1 MLETVLFN
9 DMICRDCNKTKYV
22 THHFTSEFC
31 IKYISCKKLH
41 LKYQNC
47 VKALTT
53 FMTSN
58 FSLGE
63 ILILFTKYAAT
74 CNEYEI
80 ILRLFAVLALSNK
93 TVVVITSQMY

>member
-1 MLETVLFN
+1 MFETV
-9 DMICRDCNKTKYV
+9 CRDCNKAKYV
-22 THHFTSEFC
+22 THHYQNSVSNTFHA
-31 IKYISCKKLH
+31 KKLY

-63 ILILFTKYAAT
+63 ILILFTKYAVT

-80 ILRLFAVLALSNK
+80 ILRLFCSFGIVK
-93 TVVVITSQMY
+93 